1 MSVAAPVRSRWKDV
15 SFLTD
20 VKPEEHHMQCVD
32 MWCICPIRHRGAGA
46 LPAASGD
53 SPPTAAGGEAAEPRH
68 HACAE
73 RSQPHTGEN
82 THSHPRLS
90 KSSETL
96 KDG

>member
-1 MSVAAPVRSRWKDV
+1 
-15 SFLTD
+15 
-20 VKPEEHHMQCVD
+20 MQCVD

-82 THSHPRLS
+82 THSHPRS
-90 KSSETL
+90 QRAL
-96 KDG
+96 KL